1 VSTNSDTGWYN
12 IDYIRQINLAE
23 TVQRRNTASPFTT
36 EQQRILFEQ
45 LFPLKEK
52 KIKTKRK
59 KLNHEL

>member
-1 VSTNSDTGWYN
+1 MSTNQEYKFWTNGIDWTRNPYRDFDKPYDYYDKGWLY
-12 IDYIRQINLAE
+12 D
-23 TVQRRNTASPFTT
+23 
-36 EQQRILFEQ
+36 Q